1 MVTISSSAVVLSW
14 RAAAGSFVTQT
25 AVLRQ
30 QLGGLLLLLLHEMV
44 IRRHASSSMAYII
57 LAGFLVGFSCHCSK
71 LLLSILSWL
80 QQQLQGSVYKFK
92 GVINRGS
99 AALCPALNRCLL
111 YKLCMSRRCQEYR
124 ISKSS

>member
-14 RAAAGSFVTQT
+14 QAAAGSFITQT

-30 QLGGLLLLLLHEMV
+30 QLGGVLVLLHEMV

-80 QQQLQGSVYKFK
+80 QQQLQGSVYKIKFK

-99 AALCPALNRCLL
+99 AAVCPVLNRCLL
-111 YKLCMSRRCQEYR
+111 YKLYMSRRCQEY
-124 ISKSS
+124 

>member
-14 RAAAGSFVTQT
+14 QAAAGSFITQT

-30 QLGGLLLLLLHEMV
+30 QLGGVLLLLLHEMV

-80 QQQLQGSVYKFK
+80 QQQLEGSVYKIKFK

-99 AALCPALNRCLL
+99 AAVCPVLNRCLL
-111 YKLCMSRRCQEYR
+111 YKLCMSRRCQE
-124 ISKSS
+124 